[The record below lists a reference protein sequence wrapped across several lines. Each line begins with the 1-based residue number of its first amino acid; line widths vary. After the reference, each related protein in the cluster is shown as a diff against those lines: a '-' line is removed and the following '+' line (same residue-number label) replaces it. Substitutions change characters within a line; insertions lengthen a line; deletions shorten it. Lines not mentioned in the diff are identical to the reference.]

1 MEMAEVET
9 GQQRALQGQA
19 GQRKAKKRGP
29 LFKMVKRL
37 RLWLNRVLA
46 AHSEVGN
53 PAVFDSG
60 AFPWIGE
67 LERHWPAI
75 RAEVEALLGNR
86 DEIPTFHN
94 VSPDQYKISKGD
106 QWRSFFLWGF
116 GYSVAA
122 NCARCPQTTWALECV
137 PGLTTA
143 FFSILAP
150 GTHIPRHHG
159 VSKRLINC
167 HLALIVP
174 QRPRPGTSGCRIA
187 VDDKILRW
195 EEGKCL
201 VFDDTFPHEVWN
213 DTDETRVVLFLQF
226 KRPLRQP
233 GRVLGDLFLTA
244 VRYSPYV
251 QEARRNINAWEAAQQ
266 RIERD

>member
-1 MEMAEVET
+1 MTEGET
-9 GQQRALQGQA
+9 GQRRAMGRQA
-19 GQRKAKKRGP
+19 GERGKKRGP
-29 LFKMVKRL
+29 VFRTVKRL

-46 AHSEVGN
+46 AHSEVGD
-53 PAVFDSG
+53 PAVFDNDV
-60 AFPWIGE
+60 FPWIGN

-75 RAEVEALLGNR
+75 RAEVEALVR
-86 DEIPTFHN
+86 SREEIPAFHD
-94 VSPDQYKISKGD
+94 VSPDQYKISKGE

-116 GYSVAA
+116 GYTVPA
-122 NCARCPQTTWALECV
+122 NCARCPQTTWALDCV

-150 GTHIPRHHG
+150 GTHIPRHQG

-174 QRPRPGTSGCRIA
+174 RQARPGTEGCRIA
-187 VDDKILRW
+187 VDDKIFRW

-201 VFDDTFPHEVWN
+201 VFDDTYPHEVWN
-213 DTDETRVVLFLQF
+213 DTAETRVVLFLQF

-233 GRVLGDLFLTA
+233 GRVLGDLFLAA
-244 VRYSPYV
+244 VRHSPYV
-251 QEARRNINAWEAAQQ
+251 QEARRNITAWEAAQQ
-266 RIERD
+266 RIERN